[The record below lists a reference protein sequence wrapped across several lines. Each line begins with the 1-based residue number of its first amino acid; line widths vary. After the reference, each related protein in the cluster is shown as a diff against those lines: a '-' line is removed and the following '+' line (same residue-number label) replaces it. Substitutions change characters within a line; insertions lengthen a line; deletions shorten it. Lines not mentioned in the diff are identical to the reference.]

1 MLRLRGGDN
10 TVASLLCFTAGF
22 IDMVGFIGMHALLP
36 SLITGNFLTLGAT
49 LLLGGHGVLDKVL
62 AVPFFV
68 LVVAL
73 TRLGGRAIARRPGS
87 NRPGPNSRSVELRA
101 LLCVELAVLAT
112 FAVLAILHGPFH
124 GASRWQELG
133 ISAFA
138 VAAMALQTAIYRM
151 HLGALPPTT
160 LITLS
165 VTQATIDAVDL
176 VTEPHSAEIQARRK
190 RMIRLA
196 LSVTSFAAG
205 CAAAAPLFLWTGFW
219 CLVVPVAVSA
229 ATALV
234 ELEEAGG

>member
-36 SLITGNFLTLGAT
+36 SLITGNFLTLGVT
-49 LLLGGHGVLDKVL
+49 LLVGGHGAL
-62 AVPFFV
+62 AKMLSVPFFV

-73 TRLGGRAIARRPGS
+73 TRLGGRALARRCWP
-87 NRPGPNSRSVELRA
+87 ELRT
-101 LLCVELAVLAT
+101 LLVLELLLLAA
-112 FAVLAILHGPFH
+112 FAVLAILHGRFH
-124 GASRWQELG
+124 GGDPWREMA

-138 VAAMALQTAIYRM
+138 VAAMAMQTAIYRM

-176 VTEPHSAEIQARRK
+176 ATEPNAEDSATRRK

-196 LSVTSFAAG
+196 LSVTCFAAG
-205 CAAAAPLFLWTGFW
+205 CAVAAPLFLWAGFW
-219 CLVVPVAVSA
+219 CLLVPVAVSA

>member
-10 TVASLLCFTAGF
+10 TVSSLLCFTAGF

-73 TRLGGRAIARRPGS
+73 TRLGGRAMARRPGP
-87 NRPGPNSRSVELRA
+87 NRRGMELRA
-101 LLCVELAVLAT
+101 LLCVELAVLAA

-176 VTEPHSAEIQARRK
+176 VTEPHAAETPARRK

-219 CLVVPVAVSA
+219 CLLVPVAVSA

-234 ELEEAGG
+234 ELDRAER